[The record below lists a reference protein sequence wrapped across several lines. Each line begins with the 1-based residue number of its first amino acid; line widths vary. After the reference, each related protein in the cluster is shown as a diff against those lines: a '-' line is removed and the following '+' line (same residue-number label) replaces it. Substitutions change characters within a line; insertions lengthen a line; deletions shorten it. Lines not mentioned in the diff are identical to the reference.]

1 VSVLAWEGC
10 LNVRDL
16 GGHPTEDGAVTR
28 HGVVVRADALH
39 RLSDAGWRSLAD
51 YGVTRIVDLRFHD
64 EREADPP
71 HEVPAELVHVALL
84 GAERDPDYF
93 ELLNRQ
99 LDRAADA
106 AEYLRWSYLEF
117 LERFRDNFVSA
128 VRAVAT
134 APGTVLVHCVGG
146 KDRTGLVVAL
156 LLRLSGVSIERIDED
171 YAVSELNL
179 DDAAWIAEAPD
190 EVEAERRRRLCRS
203 PGGVMADVL
212 RELEGRHDSVRA
224 YLLGAGSTEAELDGI
239 RERLRA

>member
-84 GAERDPDYF
+84 GAVRDPDYF

-117 LERFRDNFVSA
+117 LERFRDNFASA